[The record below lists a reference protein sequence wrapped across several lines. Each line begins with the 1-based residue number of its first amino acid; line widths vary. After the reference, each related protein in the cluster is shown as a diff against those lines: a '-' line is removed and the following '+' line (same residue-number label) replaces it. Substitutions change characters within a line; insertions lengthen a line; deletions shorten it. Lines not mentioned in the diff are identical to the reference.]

1 MDGLGVGSR
10 PDWTSDI
17 YWCMANENMTT
28 PVFKGSKLL
37 FTVQDDNKTVIV
49 EKEHQIEILIE
60 VRDSQQ
66 ISVEPDEDGSYKVKR
81 TVTRF
86 VPAQVTEEMN
96 FTVYE
101 GKDIMEFV
109 DWLRKLTD
117 DELEAA
123 RQIYYDRWN
132 CQSGN
137 ELHKSYYEAAD
148 RENKK
153 RTKITP

>member
-1 MDGLGVGSR
+1 LELAHVQIGRVTLNWWYGDQLK
-10 PDWTSDI
+10 
-17 YWCMANENMTT
+17 MTT
-28 PVFKGSKLL
+28 NPVFKESKLL
-37 FTVQDDNKTVIV
+37 FTVQEDKSIIV
-49 EKEHQIEILIE
+49 EKEQQSNILIE
-60 VRDSQQ
+60 VGNSQQ
-66 ISVEPDEDGSYKVKR
+66 ITVEPNEEGSYKVKR

-101 GKDIMEFV
+101 GNDIMDFV
-109 DWLRKLTD
+109 DWLRNITD

-132 CQSGN
+132 FQSGN

-148 RENKK
+148 MEKKK
-153 RTKITP
+153 RKKK

>member
-1 MDGLGVGSR
+1 MYGER
-10 PDWTSDI
+10 
-17 YWCMANENMTT
+17 NMTT
-28 PVFKGSKLL
+28 PVFKDSKLL

-132 CQSGN
+132 FQSGN

-148 RENKK
+148 MENKK

>member
-1 MDGLGVGSR
+1 MAGLGVGSR
-10 PDWTSDI
+10 PNWTGDVF
-17 YWCMANENMTT
+17 WHGQRRMTN
-28 PVFKGSKLL
+28 PIFKDSKLIY
-37 FTVQDDNKTVIV
+37 TVNDDRTIIV
-49 EKEHQIEILIE
+49 EKDQQNEILIE

-66 ISVEPDEDGSYKVKR
+66 ISTEPTEEGAYKVKR

-96 FTVYE
+96 FVVYE

-132 CQSGN
+132 FQSGN

-148 RENKK
+148 MEKKK
-153 RTKITP
+153 RTKA